1 MRQLLFVG
9 LLVLSIGS
17 PAFAQTAT
25 ADAEPAASEIRDLDA
40 VVVTGVQPGPGM
52 WKVSKGDHVMWVM
65 GTLSPLPRKM
75 TWRSQDAVEVIA
87 QSQEVLDLPYA
98 TIDADVGFFRGLT
111 LLPSL
116 LGARKNP
123 DNATLRDVLPADLY
137 ARWKVLKEKYIGR
150 DSSVEK
156 WRPIFAAY
164 ELYSAALGKSGLSDS
179 GVVSATVRK
188 AAKKHEVKLTRP
200 MVKMMVADPKAAIR
214 DFRAAPLNDVECFR
228 KTLDRLETDLASM
241 TARANAWA
249 VGDLEALRSLPYS
262 NQFETCWKALTEAS
276 FARKRGL
283 DDAEQR
289 VRQAWFDAAEK
300 ALANNQTTFAVLPI
314 TQLLKP
320 DSYLAGLQAEG
331 YSVEAP

>member
-1 MRQLLFVG
+1 MRLILLTG
-9 LLVLSIGS
+9 LLALFASS
-17 PAFAQTAT
+17 AFAQSTA
-25 ADAEPAASEIRDLDA
+25 AEVEPAASEIRDLDA

-52 WKVSKGDHVMWVM
+52 WKVSKGDHVMWVL
-65 GTLSPLPRKM
+65 GTTSPLPKKM
-75 TWRSQDAVEVIA
+75 TWRSQEAAEVIA
-87 QSQEVLDLPYA
+87 RSQEMLDVPYA
-98 TIDADVGFFRGLT
+98 TIDADVGFFRRLA

-123 DNATLRDVLPADLY
+123 GDATLQEVLPADLY

-150 DSSVEK
+150 DSGVEK

-164 ELYSAALGKSGLSDS
+164 ELYSAALGKSGLSDA
-179 GVVSATVRK
+179 GVVVEAVRK
-188 AAKKHEVKLTRP
+188 QAKKHDVKLTRTSIK
-200 MVKMMVADPKAAIR
+200 VTVSDPKAAIK
-214 DFRAAPLNDVECFR
+214 DFRAAPLNDVECLR

-249 VGDLEALRSLPYS
+249 IGDVEALRALPYS
-262 NQFETCWKALTEAS
+262 NQFEICWKALTEAS

-289 VRQAWFDAAEK
+289 VRQAWLDAAEA

-314 TQLLKP
+314 TQLLKS
-320 DSYLAGLQAEG
+320 DGYLARLQAKG
-331 YSVEAP
+331 YLVEAP